1 MNSAVN
7 SATDIAH
14 RISTAQTYAVF
25 ADFTVEIKMFNY
37 FPLVLIYKL
46 HPIF

>member
-7 SATDIAH
+7 SAIEIA
-14 RISTAQTYAVF
+14 RRTSTAQTYVVF
-25 ADFTVEIKMFNY
+25 ADFTVEIKILNY
-37 FPLVLIYKL
+37 FPLILIYKL

>member
-7 SATDIAH
+7 SAIDIAR

-25 ADFTVEIKMFNY
+25 ADFTVEIKNLNF
-37 FPLVLIYKL
+37 FPLFLIYKL